1 MTTEEQIKMIKE
13 DLEHN
18 KNYVFNYQP
27 VLTEADFKS
36 QSLRDIVGKCE
47 RMMVEFD
54 PTIAQEL
61 VHQELRRRANE
72 LISSE
77 YKKLSI
83 QQLAELSAELNVT
96 ILEGL
101 LKIKEVRLAQEASEY
116 KTEYEVEHKSELKDK
131 SELSAATTPVEPEQ
145 DVPST
150 DDSQGTDP
158 TKSIASD
165 YVEETPKKKNGSKAS
180 KSN

>member
-47 RMMVEFD
+47 RMKVEFD

-101 LKIKEVRLAQEASEY
+101 LKIKEARLAQESEATEAFKSMIPDEIF
-116 KTEYEVEHKSELKDK
+116 KTECEV
-131 SELSAATTPVEPEQ
+131 AQPEE
-145 DVPST
+145 D
-150 DDSQGTDP
+150 
-158 TKSIASD
+158 SIASE